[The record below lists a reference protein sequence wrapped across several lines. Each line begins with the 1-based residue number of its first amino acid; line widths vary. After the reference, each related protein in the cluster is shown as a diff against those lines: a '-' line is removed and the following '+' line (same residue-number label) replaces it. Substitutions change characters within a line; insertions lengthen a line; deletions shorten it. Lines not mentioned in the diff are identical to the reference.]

1 MSDTWSVGKELGMK
15 EFNYEGT
22 RYWRDEKD
30 RLYTD
35 EMGYAGWVNEEQNTI
50 WIRDHVGMCL
60 RTLTPGGPKW
70 DADWWQSWK
79 LHTKMK
85 K

>member
-1 MSDTWSVGKELGMK
+1 MSDIWSVEHNVLGMK
-15 EFNYEGT
+15 EFNYEGIK
-22 RYWRDEKD
+22 YWRDEKD

-35 EMGYAGWVNEEQNTI
+35 EMGYAGWVKEEQNTI
-50 WIRDHVGMCL
+50 WIRGHVGMCL

-70 DADWWQSWK
+70 DGEWSDN
-79 LHTKMK
+79 KMK